1 MRPLAPAGAIT
12 FPGSALIDTLPLVL
26 QVVVLSP
33 WSQYGRAAAGLA
45 VTTAAMAKLVINS
58 ADLP

>member
-33 WSQYGRAAAGLA
+33 WSQYGRAAVGLA
-45 VTTAAMAKLVINS
+45 VMSAATVKLVINS